1 MRSDVTKPRRPQ
13 QRIAKSMRQHIS
25 IRMSHRP
32 LVERQLDP
40 ANNKFPAPFKPVQV
54 VTDSR
59 LGCRSPSS
67 LDSPGAALDPPF
79 KEKTEP
85 DEKNE
90 WRCHENNQC
99 PIATPP
105 FADIYARSTVSQPP
119 REIRQFGGRNG
130 CLHILLRT
138 SQEGINLRRSWFQ
151 VDVHG
156 KDVVI
161 VDQLLELGI
170 CETSGRILI
179 R

>member
-32 LVERQLDP
+32 LVERQLVP
-40 ANNKFPAPFKPVQV
+40 ANNKFPAPFEPVQV

-67 LDSPGAALDPPF
+67 LDSPGAALDPPC

-85 DEKNE
+85 D
-90 WRCHENNQC
+90 ENNQC
-99 PIATPP
+99 PIATPH

-156 KDVVI
+156 NDVVI

-170 CETSGRILI
+170 CETGGRILI